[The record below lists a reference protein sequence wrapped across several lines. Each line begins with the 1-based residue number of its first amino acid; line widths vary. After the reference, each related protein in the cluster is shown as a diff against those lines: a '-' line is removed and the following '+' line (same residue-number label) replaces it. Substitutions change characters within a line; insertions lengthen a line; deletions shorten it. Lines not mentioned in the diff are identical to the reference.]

1 MTRILLTVLMA
12 ALVIGSAFVGREA
25 RPAYADTLF
34 SSSFGDQGPQNPVT
48 VDGWVDGDGAGIGV
62 SVADAS
68 RNRAGSPTEEH
79 LQFLNVPDFVVSNAV
94 STEGYANLQL
104 SFWCAYDGGFEAIP
118 DELVLEVSLNG
129 GAGWQEVQRWDAPDA
144 NGCPEGNNYAQRSV
158 ALPQEAEDNPDF
170 QFRFRRVFS
179 SAANLIVL
187 DDVELTGDPV
197 ATGTLEVRKTVLAWS
212 DPGLFDLL
220 IDGSAEASDVGSG
233 GTTGEV
239 AVTDGPHTVSEEA
252 GTDTTLADYW
262 SSVYC
267 RDDDGHGSVVAASFF
282 SGTVEVQVDEGDD
295 IVCTITNTP
304 IPSWL
309 SNLFSRFRNR

>member
-34 SSSFGDQGPQNPVT
+34 FSSFGDQGPQNPVT
-48 VDGWVDGDGAGIGV
+48 VDGWVDGDGAGISV
-62 SVADAS
+62 YVADDS
-68 RNRAGSPTEEH
+68 KIRAASPTAEH
-79 LQFLNVPDFVVSNAV
+79 LEFTASAASLDFVVSNAV

-144 NGCPEGNNYAQRSV
+144 NGCPDFDNYAQRSV

-170 QFRFRRVFS
+170 QFRFRRIENFAIS
-179 SAANLIVL
+179 LIVL

-295 IVCTITNTP
+295 IV
-304 IPSWL
+304 
-309 SNLFSRFRNR
+309 